1 MKHLVVKRQ
10 IVRTNHLAISDSK
23 KWTFCPPEFGL
34 DVAVDGDEGDVV
46 GPDEEVHLGL
56 HHQTGWAAAR
66 WRGNGMVGAG
76 VGSVFFLN
84 GSDGDAPGE
93 GEGGGGGGG
102 GVVVAAPLLA
112 PARRRGRR
120 R

>member
-1 MKHLVVKRQ
+1 MHVFSMMVTN
-10 IVRTNHLAISDSK
+10 VRLYVICE

-56 HHQTGWAAAR
+56 LHHTAR
-66 WRGNGMVGAG
+66 WRHSRMVGVVW
-76 VGSVFFLN
+76 VGSVVVFLN

-93 GEGGGGGGG
+93 GEGGG
-102 GVVVAAPLLA
+102 VVVAAPLLA
-112 PARRRGRR
+112 PARRRR
-120 R
+120 